1 MICYAR
7 SWYSDDLLGAD
18 DICQRI
24 WVRDD
29 WMTYWE
35 LMIYVICKWFAM
47 RGHDTRMT
55 FYKLMIHVSSLLYGM
70 WICDIWMM
78 LCEVVML
85 RWLATSWWC
94 VWVGHLLMMYLS
106 WSLYGMWGRDIQ
118 MTSTI
123 CWWYMCEFVRSR
135 EVSSWYLD
143 DLLCEFV
150 IFSWLTI
157 SDDMKTNA
165 RCKLNEREMM
175 WSDDVMMM
183 SSSCQLNEREMMW
196 STCHESTSYHDVSI
210 SRTDRTAIGGDAH
223 DAAVENNV
231 IPVSS
236 FEWFENND

>member
-106 WSLYGMWGRDIQ
+106 WSLVDDVFELV
-118 MTSTI
+118 T
-123 CWWYMCEFVRSR
+123 CWWCVWVGHFMGCEVAIFRWRLLSVDDICA
-135 EVSSWYLD
+135 SSWD
-143 DLLCEFV
+143 HGRWV
-150 IFSWLTI
+150 RGI
-157 SDDMKTNA
+157 
-165 RCKLNEREMM
+165 
-175 WSDDVMMM
+175 
-183 SSSCQLNEREMMW
+183 
-196 STCHESTSYHDVSI
+196 
-210 SRTDRTAIGGDAH
+210 
-223 DAAVENNV
+223 
-231 IPVSS
+231 
-236 FEWFENND
+236 